1 MQIAESIDLD
11 PICQEDG
18 APIVNVRHITPAQLR
33 RLGVAR
39 LVYLRRGTVNGETAY
54 AIHAADGSKVAIVED
69 VDVAVELVAE
79 HGLIFATVH

>member
-18 APIVNVRHITPAQLR
+18 APITNVRHITPAQLR

-39 LVYLRRGTVNGETAY
+39 MVYLRRGTINGEVAY
-54 AIHAADGSKVAIVED
+54 AIHAADGSEVASVED